1 MSTQLSETAAAVKAS
16 PTSMMLLKV
25 SEMQRAGIRLCLPV
39 QALTGQL
46 RRKVQRSGPG
56 A

>member
-25 SEMQRAGIRLCLPV
+25 SEMQRAGIRVLSLNVGEPESDTPDHIKS
-39 QALTGQL
+39 AGI
-46 RRKVQRSGPG
+46 
-56 A
+56 